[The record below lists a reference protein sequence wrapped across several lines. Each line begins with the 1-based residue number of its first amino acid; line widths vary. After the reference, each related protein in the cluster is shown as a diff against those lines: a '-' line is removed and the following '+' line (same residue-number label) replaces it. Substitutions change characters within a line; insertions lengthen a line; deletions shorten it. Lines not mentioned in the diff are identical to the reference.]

1 MHPLPGAEPG
11 RKKSIDLRRAI
22 LVESSRELR
31 TVDLSHPDQRRQ
43 RHWLARGVAHV
54 EPADIVGVGPEL
66 ALGLDVYLPHSSVLV
81 EVVHEGSS
89 ERSEERRVGK
99 ECRCRGWREP

>member
-81 EVVHEGSS
+81 EVVH
-89 ERSEERRVGK
+89 RSEEHTSELQSRFD
-99 ECRCRGWREP
+99 